1 MKITLKNT
9 VLALAATVASV
20 TLSAPAQAFTFGTN
34 GIQFDKDTQVKLTFG
49 TSNGAYQSALGI
61 YKVTNN
67 NSLVTSVANLFW
79 ETKKSDNGGTS
90 DWKGTF
96 GNAVKSTNG
105 LQTITYTF
113 LANTLYTL
121 GLNSG
126 SFNNATGAATNA
138 IASGSNFVF
147 STNVL
152 NTIGASKN
160 NTQQAVFGS
169 SLKINT
175 TSTSPFTLANG
186 TASNYTNADP
196 FKGPV
201 TIGFDDTGNANDKD
215 FNDFTLTAQ
224 AEPVPEPMTMTGLAL
239 GVGAM
244 VSARRRKAQKA

>member
-1 MKITLKNT
+1 MKLTLKNT

-20 TLSAPAQAFTFGTN
+20 ALSAPAQAFTFGTN
-34 GIQFDKDTQVKLTFG
+34 GIQFNKDTQVKFTFG
-49 TSNGAYQSALGI
+49 TTNGAYTSALGI

-79 ETKKSDNGGTS
+79 ETKQSDNGGTS

-96 GNAVKSTNG
+96 GNAVKSANG

-113 LANTLYTL
+113 LANTMYTL

-126 SFNNATGAATNA
+126 SFNKANGAATNTVT
-138 IASGSNFVF
+138 SGSNFVF

-152 NTIGASKN
+152 NTIGASRN

-169 SLKINT
+169 NIKINT
-175 TSTSPFTLANG
+175 TSTAPFILANG
-186 TASNYTNADP
+186 TASNYTSANP
-196 FKGPV
+196 FNGPV

-215 FNDFTLTAQ
+215 FNDFTVTAE
-224 AEPVPEPMTMTGLAL
+224 AVPEPMTMTGLAL
-239 GVGAM
+239 GVGAL

>member
-49 TSNGAYQSALGI
+49 TSNGAYKSALGI

-79 ETKKSDNGGTS
+79 ETKQSDNGGTS

-96 GNAVKSTNG
+96 GNAVASANG

-126 SFNNATGAATNA
+126 SFNSATGAATKA

-147 STNVL
+147 STSIL
-152 NTIGASKN
+152 NTIGASRN

-169 SLKINT
+169 SLTINT
-175 TSTSPFTLANG
+175 TSTAPFTLANG
-186 TASNYTNADP
+186 TATNYTNADP